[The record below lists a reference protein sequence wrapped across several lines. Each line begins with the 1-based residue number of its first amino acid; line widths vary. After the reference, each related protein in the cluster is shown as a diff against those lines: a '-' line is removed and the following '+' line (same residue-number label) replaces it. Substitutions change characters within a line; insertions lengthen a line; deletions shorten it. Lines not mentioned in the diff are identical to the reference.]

1 MSAATAS
8 STDKA
13 TVHVRLLGEGVDVW
27 RPVPAERLG
36 DSTYRLGEA
45 LPPMDEAWS
54 FSPGDVV
61 VVERG
66 ETEALIAVARA
77 TAFDEPSWNQRRR
90 AG

>member
-8 STDKA
+8 SIETA
-13 TVHVRLLGEGVDVW
+13 TVHVRLLGEGIDVW
-27 RPVPAERLG
+27 RPVAAERLG
-36 DSTYRLGEA
+36 ESTYRLSET
-45 LPPMDEAWS
+45 LRPTDEVWS